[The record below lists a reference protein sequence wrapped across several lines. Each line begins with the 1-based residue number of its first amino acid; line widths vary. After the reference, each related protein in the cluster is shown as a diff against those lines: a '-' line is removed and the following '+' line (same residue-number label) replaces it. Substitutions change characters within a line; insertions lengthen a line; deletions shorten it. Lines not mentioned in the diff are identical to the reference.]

1 VTAVNADELAHIRAT
16 ARALGLKAGIAD
28 ERARIKAILH
38 AEEARERV
46 EMARYLAFETDTAPD
61 AAVALLARAPKGSPS
76 DHPHANALQRAIE
89 ACQSV
94 RTGPDDSGIVDVL
107 EPDVPAVRR

>member
-1 VTAVNADELAHIRAT
+1 MTAVNADELAHIRAT
-16 ARALGLKAGIAD
+16 ARALGLKAGIAE

-38 AEEARERV
+38 AEAARDRV

-61 AAVALLARAPKGSPS
+61 AAVALLAKAPKGSPS
-76 DHPHANALQRAIE
+76 NPHANALQQAIE

-94 RTGPDDSGIVDVL
+94 RTGPDDPGIVDVF